1 MSRCDDI
8 AEAVVMGEPLSAD
21 DQGHVDG
28 CAACR
33 RLTALPALLAATTS
47 AEPPRPG
54 FSARMMAATRER
66 IDQRRRRRFATFA
79 VGLAAAAAS
88 AVAVDR
94 RFVRGHDPTAAE
106 PALPGTATGESVDPE
121 LRAALGSLSFNHA
134 MAPVA
139 KWTDIERPVRNYRVL
154 LRKGGPK

>member
-1 MSRCDDI
+1 MSRCDVI
-8 AEAVVMGEPLSAD
+8 ALAVVMGEPLSAD

-33 RLTALPALLAATTS
+33 RLTALPALLAASTS
-47 AEPPRPG
+47 TEPPRPG
-54 FSARMMAATRER
+54 FSARMMAAARER
-66 IDQRRRRRFATFA
+66 IGQRRRRRFATFSF
-79 VGLAAAAAS
+79 GLAAAAAS

-94 RFVRGHDPTAAE
+94 RFIRDHAPTG
-106 PALPGTATGESVDPE
+106 PGLALPAASSGETLEPE
-121 LRAALGSLSFNHA
+121 LRQELDSLSFKRA

-139 KWTDIERPVRNYRVL
+139 KWDDIERPVRSYRVL

>member
-1 MSRCDDI
+1 M
-8 AEAVVMGEPLSAD
+8 L
-21 DQGHVDG
+21 
-28 CAACR
+28 AARNAR
-33 RLTALPALLAATTS
+33 RLCEVLSPFASGPRAVIVPRRLPALTVIPSILSASVIGLWLAC
-47 AEPPRPG
+47 
-54 FSARMMAATRER
+54 
-66 IDQRRRRRFATFA
+66 RRRRRFATFA

-106 PALPGTATGESVDPE
+106 PALPATATGESVDPE

>member
-1 MSRCDDI
+1 MSPCDVI
-8 AEAVVMGEPLSAD
+8 AEAVVMGELLSAD

-66 IDQRRRRRFATFA
+66 LDQRRRRRFATFTF
-79 VGLAAAAAS
+79 GLAAAAAS

-94 RFVRGHDPTAAE
+94 RFVRDHGSTVAE
-106 PALPGTATGESVDPE
+106 PALPSASTGEPVDPE
-121 LRAALGSLSFNHA
+121 LRAALESLSFKRA

-139 KWTDIERPVRNYRVL
+139 KWNDIERPIQNYRVL
-154 LRKGGPK
+154 LRKGGLK